1 MLTRYLRL
9 IICVSLIFSARQ
21 LFSQTNSPVQ
31 QARALMLQGKV
42 EEARQILQ
50 KYLKEHSKDV
60 AGLLLMGKLEK
71 EGDISLGYFKDVQR
85 SSDVDKRSQE
95 ANLQIGYYYYVKG
108 QYLTAIELLTNFK
121 KQFTSSDFMPQV
133 IWILGESY
141 LATEQTEEAKAEF
154 QILTENYPYTWAS
167 WGYLGLGDAF
177 FASGEYENAITFYQK
192 VLENY
197 PGSDAIGLTY
207 AQVSSAYSELGDE
220 TKASLYINMYKE
232 KFPAGLQSTAIL
244 EPVTPVKKTSSKIK
258 SGDAEKFLK
267 VSYTVQ
273 LGVFSNREYAQ
284 NLMAQVKALG
294 LKPYLTNK
302 VINDKKYYVVQTGS
316 FDSLEEA
323 QDRKE
328 GLEQAL
334 NQSFRVVIR

>member
-1 MLTRYLRL
+1 
-9 IICVSLIFSARQ
+9 
-21 LFSQTNSPVQ
+21 
-31 QARALMLQGKV
+31 MLQGKV

>member
-197 PGSDAIGLTY
+197 PGSDAIGLTD

-267 VSYTVQ
+267 VSYPVQ